1 MTLDSRPIMLVCA
14 FLACDRLD
22 TIPQTVSAPSPPP
35 PAEFCVC
42 VLAKRGSFRH
52 LQRMR
57 LAYSLAFCPAES
69 DLRHQL
75 DAAARLRPPRWR
87 WTGREW
93 PRLLPCSLA
102 STDDSASPAAPSWHS
117 VEPNLTRDARPM
129 PTACFC
135 RFLPLVFVLLNATP
149 QYVSCRSVF
158 ILVSSLILQMG
169 DGLLTGSAKLSLT
182 RDTSSIPHDCRFWFV
197 TLVRCHGHGLSTS
210 LSTHEAAREWLGLT
224 AGHNRSASSAHSRI
238 SRTFVPSLA
247 LPREV

>member
-1 MTLDSRPIMLVCA
+1 MLIHACFACGSPHWLWHTLHDSEHQAKVGSHSCTESAGDSGLSPDNACMCVSRLRPPRHHPS
-14 FLACDRLD
+14 DRECPL
-22 TIPQTVSAPSPPP
+22 PPPP

-182 RDTSSIPHDCRFWFV
+182 RDTSSIPHDCY
-197 TLVRCHGHGLSTS
+197 
-210 LSTHEAAREWLGLT
+210 
-224 AGHNRSASSAHSRI
+224 
-238 SRTFVPSLA
+238 
-247 LPREV
+247 